1 MSSIR
6 GAGNALVAGRTVPV
20 TEREVPFVVPQGHIV
35 GSWWRVSGDLEVL
48 GAEQTV
54 VQHLF
59 VRRPGVP
66 DDAGESRRP
75 VNCEQLSD
83 SRDSDVLRSK
93 WADRSRTPPDPTR
106 TDKRRPLG
114 ASAGTACAVTNGL
127 IANVLLPID
136 ALDHRAA

>member
-35 GSWWRVSGDLEVL
+35 RSWWRVSGDSEVL

-66 DDAGESRRP
+66 DDAGESKRP
-75 VNCEQLSD
+75 VNGEQLSD

-106 TDKRRPLG
+106 TDKRRP
-114 ASAGTACAVTNGL
+114 
-127 IANVLLPID
+127 
-136 ALDHRAA
+136 